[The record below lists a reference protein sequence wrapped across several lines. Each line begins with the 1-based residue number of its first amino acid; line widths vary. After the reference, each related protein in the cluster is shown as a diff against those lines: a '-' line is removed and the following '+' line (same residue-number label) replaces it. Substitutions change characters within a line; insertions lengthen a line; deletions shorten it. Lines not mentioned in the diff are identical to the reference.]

1 MKPLIVLLASFLICF
16 LIIRWSNGRWDY
28 RLSARIA
35 MAIMLLFTAIAHFV
49 FTRGM
54 EMMLPAFVPL
64 KKGLVYF
71 TGVVEMAAAI
81 GLLLNDWF
89 ANTGV
94 LLIVFFMAMLPANI
108 HAALHHIDHE
118 KATTGGKGPNYL
130 WFRVPLQ
137 FFFIAWVYFLILY

>member
-16 LIIRWSNGRWDY
+16 LMIRWLNGWWDY

-54 EMMLPAFVPL
+54 GMMLPAFVPL
-64 KKGLVYF
+64 KKVLVYF
-71 TGVVEMAAAI
+71 TGVVEVAAAI

-94 LLIVFFMAMLPANI
+94 LLILFFTAMLPVNI

-118 KATTGGKGPNYL
+118 KATTGGKGPDYL

-137 FFFIAWVYFLILY
+137 FFFIAWVYLLILY